1 MDDGELALAPG
12 GSVRSTRELALAVEE
27 VTSRTEQLLRDLL
40 DERAARAGRQA
51 DEARELWDDLA
62 STLGGK
68 LMRPRLTAAAYLG
81 LGGHDVDAVA
91 PVAAA
96 HEVLHVA
103 MLVHDDVLDHDDV
116 RRGRLNVSG
125 AARLR
130 AHRDGMPADVA
141 DGRALAAGLLAGDL
155 ALATAFRL
163 LARTPVSADVR
174 MRLTDLLA
182 DGVETAVAGE
192 LLDVASEA
200 LAPADVDALLVAA
213 LKTAEYSCRVPLAS
227 GAVLAGADVEV
238 LDRLDDVAAALG
250 LAFQLTDDDLGVFGD
265 ASLTGKSVLSDLRR
279 GKRTELLRLAY
290 ARTDDTGRA
299 TLDRYVGRDDL
310 DEHGAAQVRAVMV
323 DSGALA
329 AVRTLVE
336 RTADRARRHAAALPE
351 PLAGYLVGVV
361 DDLVGRG
368 H

>member
-1 MDDGELALAPG
+1 MDDGDLALAG
-12 GSVRSTRELALAVEE
+12 GSIRSTAALAHAVEDATRLA
-27 VTSRTEQLLRDLL
+27 TSTLQDLL
-40 DERAARAGRQA
+40 VERAVRAGRHA
-51 DEARELWDDLA
+51 DAARVLWEDLA

-81 LGGHDVDAVA
+81 LGGTDLGAVA

-96 HEVLHVA
+96 QEVLHVA

-125 AARLR
+125 AARRRGLTR
-130 AHRDGMPADVA
+130 GLPAVDA
-141 DGRALAAGLLAGDL
+141 DAQALAAGILAGDL
-155 ALATAFRL
+155 ALASAFRL
-163 LARTPVSADVR
+163 VARTPVPGDVR
-174 MRLTDLLA
+174 ERLTDLLA

-192 LLDVASEA
+192 LLDVASET

-227 GAVLAGADVEV
+227 GAVLAGADEDV
-238 LDRLDDVAAALG
+238 LRRLDDVAAALG

-265 ASLTGKSVLSDLRR
+265 PAVTGKSVLSDLRR
-279 GKRTELLRLAY
+279 GKRTELLRVAY
-290 ARTDDTGRA
+290 DRSGPAGRA
-299 TLDRYVGRDDL
+299 TLDRYVGQPDL
-310 DEHGAAQVRAVMV
+310 DEEGAALVRAVMV

-329 AVRTLVE
+329 AVRTLVA
-336 RTADRARRHAAALPE
+336 RTARAAREHARALPE
-351 PLAGYLVGVV
+351 PLADYLVGVV